1 MPHLGGHIG
10 GSPPGTWYQSL
21 PGWQEVRWPDA
32 GGQGRTPAS
41 QRHSP
46 YGRKRIGTVKPPTVK
61 LSRGSA
67 GAGLPRPPSRR
78 ADEPCSASGP
88 VAQRRPLQLA
98 RISWQHPLMTDQPS
112 HGPTPSTGAKS
123 LRMVVLSS
131 ETLSALL
138 DGDLSR
144 ASAEAGV
151 EFTDYFV
158 TDKARRLWQRR
169 LAQLATDPE
178 SQKWIARAVVDET
191 QEVVVGHAGYH
202 GPPDKDGM
210 VEIGYSVDVAYR
222 RRGYAR
228 AMLRELLRRANT
240 DPRVKTV
247 RATISPDNVAFLA
260 TIQGFGFTQTG
271 EQWDEEDGLELVFEI
286 ALEAPCS

>member
-1 MPHLGGHIG
+1 
-10 GSPPGTWYQSL
+10 
-21 PGWQEVRWPDA
+21 
-32 GGQGRTPAS
+32 
-41 QRHSP
+41 
-46 YGRKRIGTVKPPTVK
+46 
-61 LSRGSA
+61 
-67 GAGLPRPPSRR
+67 
-78 ADEPCSASGP
+78 
-88 VAQRRPLQLA
+88 
-98 RISWQHPLMTDQPS
+98 
-112 HGPTPSTGAKS
+112 
-123 LRMVVLSS
+123 MVVLSS